1 MKLSCWTADLTAEF
15 KAEMVSRYNLSEP
28 PLEGTMYAYKTIDYW
43 IMIDMIGFTAEW
55 YWTQVENPLSGAKR
69 LPLGVMPQSKGG
81 LPPLYEA
88 KGEQCCCDVLPGQ

>member
-1 MKLSCWTADLTAEF
+1 
-15 KAEMVSRYNLSEP
+15 
-28 PLEGTMYAYKTIDYW
+28 MYAYETIDYW

-81 LPPLYEA
+81 LPPLWG
-88 KGEQCCCDVLPGQ
+88 KGRAMLLWRFAGSVSPTATVMHRWIPTVLPL